1 MRGTVQHNQSVLA
14 RQQKELEEAKEEA
27 AAMVQ
32 RAEERVQET
41 ERLIAYEMEKL
52 AELVGNKGE

>member
-1 MRGTVQHNQSVLA
+1 MLA